1 MRLGPGRKRTGGTA
15 LDRPQD
21 ELASTGIE
29 GLDTVLNGGFPRGT
43 LTLLAGAPGAGKTTA
58 ALQFLLAGTERGEK
72 GLFFSAA
79 QTSNELQRM
88 AAAHGLDL
96 SRMLVH
102 SPAIGADGGARQYV
116 VETRESDLD
125 ALLEELYRTLQ
136 EVEPDLFVFDSLLE
150 LRLLASDL
158 MAYRREVLA
167 LRRYLAA
174 RQITSMLIDHLHDLE
189 SDRQIEGIAH
199 TAIRLEGYVPPIGIT
214 HRRAQVTK
222 MRGRAYTEGYH
233 DFRIRKGGIEIF
245 PRIVPATLEASG
257 TQGQLATG
265 RDALDHVLG
274 GGLEFGTTTL
284 IAGQSGTGKSTLS
297 TLFATA
303 AATQGI
309 NAALFLF
316 EERPEVYRE
325 RSDSIGLGLSEAE
338 RSGRVALEH
347 FDPAEISPGE
357 FCQQVVRQVERLGA
371 RVVVLDSLSGYLNA
385 LPHRDNVI
393 THLQT
398 LLQFLARRGVLVVVT
413 VAQHGLLGEP
423 PRTDLDTSYLAD
435 ATILL
440 RHYAAGSV
448 IRRSLAV
455 LKKRHSSHESRL
467 QEFVIRPGAV
477 EIGELS
483 EAEAQL
489 SAKAPLAGH

>member
-1 MRLGPGRKRTGGTA
+1 M
-15 LDRPQD
+15 DRPHE
-21 ELASTGIE
+21 ELVSTGIA
-29 GLDTVLNGGFPRGT
+29 GLDSVVNGGFPRGT

-58 ALQFLLAGTERGEK
+58 ALQFLMAGAARGEK
-72 GLFFSAA
+72 GLFFSIA
-79 QTSNELQRM
+79 QTPVELQRM
-88 AAAHGLDL
+88 CDAHGFDM
-96 SRMLVH
+96 SRILVH
-102 SPAIGADGGARQYV
+102 SPTIGSDGLARQYV

-125 ALLEELYRTLQ
+125 ALLDDLYCTLQ
-136 EVEPDLFVFDSLLE
+136 EVEPDLVVFDSLLE
-150 LRLLASDL
+150 LRLLARDL
-158 MAYRREVLA
+158 MAYRRDVLT
-167 LRRYLAA
+167 LRRHLAA
-174 RQITSMLIDHLHDLE
+174 HQITAMLIDHLHDAE

-199 TAIRLEGYVPPIGIT
+199 SAIRLESDVPPIGIT
-214 HRRAQVTK
+214 HRRVRVTK
-222 MRGRAYTEGYH
+222 MRGRPFTEGYH
-233 DFRIRKGGIEIF
+233 DFRIRRGGLEIF
-245 PRIVPATLEASG
+245 PRIVPATAEASG
-257 TQGQLATG
+257 TQGQLTTG
-265 RDALDHVLG
+265 RETLDRVLG

-303 AATQGI
+303 AAEQGVH
-309 NAALFLF
+309 AALFLF

-338 RSGRVALEH
+338 RNGGIVLQH

-357 FCQQVVRQVERLGA
+357 FCQQVVRSVERHGSRL
-371 RVVVLDSLSGYLNA
+371 VVLDSLSGYLNA

-413 VAQHGLLGEP
+413 VAQHGLLGEE

-440 RHYAAGSV
+440 RHYAFGSS

-483 EAEAQL
+483 DAEAQL
-489 SAKAPLAGH
+489 SANARLAGH